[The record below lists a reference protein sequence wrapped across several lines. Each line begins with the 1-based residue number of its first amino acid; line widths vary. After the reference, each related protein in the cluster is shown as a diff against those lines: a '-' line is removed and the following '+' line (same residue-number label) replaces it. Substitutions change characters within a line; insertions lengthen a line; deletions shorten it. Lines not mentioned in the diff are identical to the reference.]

1 MTVLLDTHAFLWF
14 VLDDPQL
21 SPAAK
26 TLIENPATDVF
37 VSPARYWEVAIK
49 VQLGK
54 YALPIPF
61 RQFMDTHIAANAF
74 AVLPIEVRHVEPL
87 TTLPLHHRDP
97 FDRLIIAQAIV
108 ENIPTVSAD
117 VAFDAY
123 PITRL
128 W

>member
-1 MTVLLDTHAFLWF
+1 MRALLDTHAFLWF
-14 VLDDPQL
+14 ILDDPQL
-21 SPAAK
+21 TPVAK
-26 TLIENPATDVF
+26 ALIEDPATEVL
-37 VSPARYWEVAIK
+37 VSPASYWEVAIK

-74 AVLPIEVRHVEPL
+74 VVLPVEVRHVEPL

-97 FDRLIIAQAIV
+97 FDRLIIAQAMA
-108 ENIPTVSAD
+108 EGIPTVSGD
-117 VAFDAY
+117 TAFDDY
-123 PITRL
+123 PVTRL